1 MERSICKIIIFAL
14 FPLLAYSQNNE
25 QILSFFV
32 SNKMNEWKS
41 FIDNNET
48 QYRATSEQK
57 LEFVNYQYGYIAW
70 CVGKKKYDEA
80 KKYIEKAENTLN
92 ELEKIKFSLSS
103 VYAYRAAFLGFKVAM
118 SPLKAPF
125 LGPKSVSNAENA
137 LKLSQD
143 NWFAHLQMGNIKF
156 YSPSIVGG
164 SKSEALNHYLRA
176 KKILE
181 ANDAFYKSNWNY
193 LNLLVGI
200 ANTYIE
206 LDNLDLAK
214 KYYDAALLLYP
225 NFHWVKNELYPEL
238 NKKIKSK
245 NAK

>member
-1 MERSICKIIIFAL
+1 MERSLCKMIFFVM
-14 FPLLAYSQNNE
+14 FPVLVFSQNNE
-25 QILSFFV
+25 KILSFFV
-32 SNKMNEWKS
+32 SDKMNEWKS
-41 FIDNNET
+41 FIDNNEVLFRDT
-48 QYRATSEQK
+48 PEKK

-80 KKYIEKAENTLN
+80 KKYIEKAENTLD
-92 ELEKIKFSLSS
+92 ELEKIEFSLSS

-125 LGPKSVSNAENA
+125 LGPKSVNNAEHA

-164 SKSEALNHYLRA
+164 SKTEALNSYLRA

-181 ANDAFYKSNWNY
+181 TNDSYKSNWNY
-193 LNLLVGI
+193 LNLLVSI

-206 LDNLDLAK
+206 LDNFDLAK
-214 KYYDAALLLYP
+214 KYYETTLSIYP

-238 NKKIKSK
+238 NKKIRSK